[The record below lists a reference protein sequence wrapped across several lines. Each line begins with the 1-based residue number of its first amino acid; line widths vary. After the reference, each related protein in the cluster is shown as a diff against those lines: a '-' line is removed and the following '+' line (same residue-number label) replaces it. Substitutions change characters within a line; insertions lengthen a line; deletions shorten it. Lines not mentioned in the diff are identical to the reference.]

1 MPEPL
6 IKPIQLG
13 DNLTIEHPVALAPMA
28 GVTNWPFR
36 LLCREMGCGLVVTE
50 FVSDKAI
57 LFDSKRTQ
65 EMIELL
71 DEERPAGIQIFG
83 ADADEMARAAV
94 RVVELQQPDLVDINM
109 GCPAP
114 KVTKG
119 RGGSSLLKEPDT
131 AEEIIRRVV
140 RAVAPLP
147 VTVKIRIGWDAN
159 SINAVE
165 MAKRVEAAGARM
177 LTVHGRTREQHYSGN
192 ADWEVI
198 ASVADAISLPVI
210 GNGDI
215 TTPEQ
220 AAHRLRTS
228 GVAGLAIGRGAMGN
242 PWIFRRTAH
251 YLETGELLPEP
262 DARERVETALRHLQ
276 MMIAYRGEY
285 IGVREMRKH
294 AAWYLK
300 GLYGSA
306 AVRDRVNQTE
316 TPDAMRDVL
325 LRYLEQ
331 TEQYALEQ
339 AGAADLEVEAPQ
351 SCDAY
356 SEDGPGCEVEG
367 GLGAQFPDCVAKG
380 E

>member
-1 MPEPL
+1 VPEPL

-13 DNLTIEHPVALAPMA
+13 NHVTIQHPVALAPMA

-36 LLCREMGCGLVVTE
+36 LLCREKGCGLVVTE

-71 DEERPAGIQIFG
+71 DEERPAGVQIFG
-83 ADADEMARAAV
+83 ADADTMAQAAV
-94 RVVELQQPDLVDINM
+94 RVVELERPDLIDVNM

-131 AEEIIRRVV
+131 AEEIVRQVV
-140 RAVAPLP
+140 RAVAPIP
-147 VTVKIRIGWDAN
+147 VTVKIRIGWDAC
-159 SINAVE
+159 SINAVDI
-165 MAKRVEAAGARM
+165 ARRAEAAGAQM

-192 ADWEVI
+192 ADWDVI
-198 ASVADAISLPVI
+198 AQVAASVQIPVL

-215 TTPEQ
+215 TTPEH

-262 DARERVETALRHLQ
+262 DARERVMTALRHLE

-300 GLYGSA
+300 GLFGSA

-316 TPDAMRDVL
+316 TPDGMRDVL

-331 TEQYALEQ
+331 TEQYALEH
-339 AGAADLEVEAPQ
+339 DTR
-351 SCDAY
+351 
-356 SEDGPGCEVEG
+356 
-367 GLGAQFPDCVAKG
+367 
-380 E
+380 